1 MISLKASCVDEAGG
15 DMLLHIALKL
25 SSDADLTPFP
35 PKSV

>member
-25 SSDADLTPFP
+25 SDADRTPFP